1 MKKILTMTALVTITT
16 ASFGA
21 ASLKAPQRIGTT
33 ATATPTTTARAGT
46 MRAQTMKTSSVSTP
60 SVTTTQSIA
69 TPVSTETTDA
79 RIALLKGIKGFNP
92 GKVKDTTAAQ
102 QELNNINSQIEELQA
117 QLDRAEAAQ
126 STVLT
131 EANVND
137 KVTASVTEKTYT
149 KAEIDNLL
157 SDVVKKLPQLDDK
170 GNMTWTDPNG
180 NLVVVHVGDVVIGG
194 DDVIVVDGNLS
205 TTSTHPVQ
213 NKVVTNALN
222 EKQDKSTTLSF
233 GAANGRWTPLTN
245 SNYLESYTNIDGAG
259 FDIKQNMIVR
269 NLDNI
274 ANENQLIT
282 ATAVKN
288 ALDAMTTNPGGGT
301 QPAPYFSLIHLE
313 TRYDS
318 LVNRYTYITN
328 ASYNDILEFATEFC
342 GGSFSEKWC
351 WFELDN
357 YAPDMFHITK
367 RYEGHYLSN
376 YDFQSYNNNGNT
388 EYYIQKEYQ
397 INIPDTMGIVTYIN
411 NHLCTNRDFCYASY
425 VNINT
430 TANNFNSEPMSIYTV
445 WIISDFT
452 RLTELPEEYEEENQQ
467 TLDD

>member
-1 MKKILTMTALVTITT
+1 MSTI
-16 ASFGA
+16 
-21 ASLKAPQRIGTT
+21 
-33 ATATPTTTARAGT
+33 
-46 MRAQTMKTSSVSTP
+46 
-60 SVTTTQSIA
+60 
-69 TPVSTETTDA
+69 
-79 RIALLKGIKGFNP
+79 IALLKGIKGFNP
-92 GKVKDTTAAQ
+92 GKIKDTTTAQ
-102 QELNNINSQIEELQA
+102 QELNNINSQIEELQSK
-117 QLDRAEAAQ
+117 LDRAEAAQ
-126 STVLT
+126 NTVLT

-137 KVTASVTEKTYT
+137 KVTASVIEKTYT

-233 GAANGRWTPLTN
+233 GATNGRWTPLTN

-301 QPAPYFSLIHLE
+301 QPEYDYNLIDLFAGTLVTQYTYQTNAPYAKI
-313 TRYDS
+313 
-318 LVNRYTYITN
+318 V
-328 ASYNDILEFATEFC
+328 EFAENMCEGTI
-342 GGSFSEKWC
+342 SEKWC
-351 WFELDN
+351 DLRN
-357 YAPDMFHITK
+357 YPSQHKFVITK
-367 RYEGHYLSN
+367 RTVGYDLKQYEFYTLP
-376 YDFQSYNNNGNT
+376 NNN
-388 EYYIQKEYQ
+388 YYLVTLYSV
-397 INIPDTMGIVTYIN
+397 NIPDDINPVTYAN
-411 NHLCTNRDFCYASY
+411 ETFCTNRDYCYIAD
-425 VNINT
+425 IL
-430 TANNFNSEPMSIYTV
+430 NNFAAVGPMLANQEHSPIFSISTVSGIIPLNS
-445 WIISDFT
+445 
-452 RLTELPEEYEEENQQ
+452 LPEEYEEANQQ